1 MQKIFQWKP
10 QGQDIRMN
18 SPDAATGMQLA
29 QQGRY
34 AEALP
39 YLETANRRAPAD
51 VPLLH
56 ATASLLQWAGR
67 PVESAERYRIASTLL
82 PDNTEVLTGWAR
94 ALLLIGEEAV
104 AVEPLDRALALDPRF
119 AAPGELLSMLWDAD
133 APDVAC
139 TMLRRLVALHP
150 LNANLMC
157 QFAQALHSAEHLDE
171 SLFAWERYTALRPDD
186 PMASVELGRL
196 AASRGDSASA
206 KEHFSAALRIDP
218 HCARALS
225 ELAHAELGPLDQ
237 QMLVRV
243 SALAESVPDLANA
256 ASLNDALARHH
267 HRIGDFR
274 VAAFHV
280 ARMNSLQQQLT
291 PEPQRYNQRQHEL
304 ENDVAIR
311 NYTPQLF
318 DRLRDA
324 GSTDL
329 RPVFVIGLPR
339 SGTTLLERMLASHP
353 EMIGI
358 GEQSFARSSFQR
370 ALAASGGLQEM
381 LSTHAV
387 GTAAAWHLSM
397 LEDRVQRLGI
407 VRSGTRIVDKLPDNY
422 LLAGWLRIAFPNAA
436 IIHCLRD
443 PRDVALSCW
452 QTPFSKIQWAFRLDD
467 IAHRIEQ
474 HRRLMRHWRS
484 TIGGYVTEL
493 RYERLVADPES
504 EMRRILAATGLD
516 WHPDVLAHS
525 DRKGYVGSASR
536 HQVRKPL
543 HARSVARWR
552 LYEEALQPILPRLN
566 AIAAQDALEATA
578 DTAL

>member
-1 MQKIFQWKP
+1 
-10 QGQDIRMN
+10 MN

-39 YLETANRRAPAD
+39 YLENANRHAPAD

-56 ATASLLQWAGR
+56 ATASLLQGAGR
-67 PVESAERYRIASTLL
+67 PMDAVERYRIASTLL

-104 AVEPLDRALALDPRF
+104 AVEPLDRALTLDPRF
-119 AAPGELLSMLWDAD
+119 ADPGGLLSMLWDAD

-139 TMLRRLVALHP
+139 KILRQLAARHP
-150 LNANLMC
+150 SNANLMC
-157 QFAQALHSAEHLDE
+157 QYAQALHAAEHLEDAQ
-171 SLFAWERYTALRPDD
+171 LAWERYAALRPDD

-196 AASRGDSASA
+196 AASRGDSMSA
-206 KEHFSAALRIDP
+206 KEHFKAALRVDP

-225 ELAHAELGPLDQ
+225 ELAHAEPGPLDQ
-237 QMLVRV
+237 QVLAQV
-243 SALAESVPDLANA
+243 SALAESDPDPVNA

-274 VAAFHV
+274 AAAFHLM
-280 ARMNSLQQQLT
+280 RMNLLQERLT

-311 NYTPQLF
+311 NYTPHLF
-318 DRLRDA
+318 HRLRDA
-324 GSTDL
+324 GSADH

-381 LSTHAV
+381 LSANAV

-474 HRRLMRHWRS
+474 HRRLMRYWHS
-484 TIGGYVTEL
+484 TIGGYLTEL
-493 RYERLVADPES
+493 RYEHLVAEPEN

-525 DRKGYVGSASR
+525 DREGYVGSASR
-536 HQVRKPL
+536 HQVREPL

-552 LYEEALQPILPRLN
+552 NYEEALQPILPRLN

-578 DTAL
+578 YTAL